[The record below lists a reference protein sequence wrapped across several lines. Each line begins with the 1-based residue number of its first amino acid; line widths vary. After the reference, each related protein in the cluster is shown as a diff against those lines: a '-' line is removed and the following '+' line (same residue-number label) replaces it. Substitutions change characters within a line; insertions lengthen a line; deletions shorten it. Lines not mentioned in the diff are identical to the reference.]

1 MSKKH
6 NTLEVSVKSTKE
18 QILTA
23 YNEVLNR
30 LTEKQPTPQEQ
41 KVKEEEQNIIKKTAA
56 IDNDNIIADL
66 SDLKSK
72 TIKQID
78 NLSEQLLGE
87 FQKLANIRE
96 AITIEQKHLQDLYQI
111 NENANTLSA
120 LLQAHL
126 EQKEKLKSEIEA
138 TRQAF
143 EHEMSVKKTEW
154 GEQKTKLEQEYKEKR
169 EILEKSRK
177 REEEEYTYNLE
188 LTRRKEL
195 DEYRNQKLTMDK
207 ELSDLKDDLLKR
219 ETGLLKQEEHYE
231 LLKIQVEQIP
241 DRIKQEITDHE
252 EQLRTRLLEQYE
264 FESKLK
270 QQEYEGQLKLKDQN
284 VNYLLEKVKE
294 QEAMIKELV
303 AKADMAINQVQSIA
317 CKALDTSA
325 QRFVTTSTT
334 NSTKSEEKN

>member
-6 NTLEVSVKSTKE
+6 STLEVSVKSTKE

-30 LTEKQPTPQEQ
+30 LTEKQSTPQEQ
-41 KVKEEEQNIIKKTAA
+41 KIREEEHDIVKKTATIA
-56 IDNDNIIADL
+56 TDNIITDL

-87 FQKLANIRE
+87 FQKLANIRD
-96 AITIEQKHLQDLYQI
+96 AVTIEQKHLQDLYQI
-111 NENANTLSA
+111 NENANTLSS
-120 LLQAHL
+120 LLQAHC

-143 EHEMSVKKTEW
+143 EQEMIVKKAEW
-154 GEQKTKLEQEYKEKR
+154 GEQKIKLEQEYKEKR
-169 EILEKSRK
+169 EILEKNRK

-195 DEYRNQKLTMDK
+195 DEYSNWRLMTEK
-207 ELSDLKDDLLKR
+207 ELSDLKDNLLKR
-219 ETGLLKQEEHYE
+219 EADLLRQEEYYE
-231 LLKIQVEQIP
+231 SLKLQVEQIP
-241 DRIKQEITDHE
+241 DRVNKAVTDHE
-252 EQLRTRLLEQYE
+252 EQLRTKLLEQYE

-270 QQEYEGQLKLKDQN
+270 RQEYEGQ
-284 VNYLLEKVKE
+284 
-294 QEAMIKELV
+294 
-303 AKADMAINQVQSIA
+303 INAQS
-317 CKALDTSA
+317 
-325 QRFVTTSTT
+325 
-334 NSTKSEEKN
+334 

>member
-1 MSKKH
+1 
-6 NTLEVSVKSTKE
+6 
-18 QILTA
+18 
-23 YNEVLNR
+23 
-30 LTEKQPTPQEQ
+30 
-41 KVKEEEQNIIKKTAA
+41 
-56 IDNDNIIADL
+56 
-66 SDLKSK
+66 
-72 TIKQID
+72 
-78 NLSEQLLGE
+78 
-87 FQKLANIRE
+87 
-96 AITIEQKHLQDLYQI
+96 
-111 NENANTLSA
+111 
-120 LLQAHL
+120 
-126 EQKEKLKSEIEA
+126 
-138 TRQAF
+138 
-143 EHEMSVKKTEW
+143 
-154 GEQKTKLEQEYKEKR
+154 
-169 EILEKSRK
+169 
-177 REEEEYTYNLE
+177 
-188 LTRRKEL
+188 
-195 DEYRNQKLTMDK
+195 MDK

>member
-154 GEQKTKLEQEYKEKR
+154 GTKNKT
-169 EILEKSRK
+169 
-177 REEEEYTYNLE
+177 
-188 LTRRKEL
+188 
-195 DEYRNQKLTMDK
+195 
-207 ELSDLKDDLLKR
+207 
-219 ETGLLKQEEHYE
+219 
-231 LLKIQVEQIP
+231 
-241 DRIKQEITDHE
+241 
-252 EQLRTRLLEQYE
+252 
-264 FESKLK
+264 
-270 QQEYEGQLKLKDQN
+270 
-284 VNYLLEKVKE
+284 
-294 QEAMIKELV
+294 
-303 AKADMAINQVQSIA
+303 
-317 CKALDTSA
+317 
-325 QRFVTTSTT
+325 
-334 NSTKSEEKN
+334 